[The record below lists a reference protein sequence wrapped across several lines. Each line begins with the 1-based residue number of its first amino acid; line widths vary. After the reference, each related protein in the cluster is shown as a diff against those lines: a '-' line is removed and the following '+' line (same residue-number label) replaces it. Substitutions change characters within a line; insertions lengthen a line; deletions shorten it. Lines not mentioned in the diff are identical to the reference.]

1 MNKKY
6 ILIISISLVI
16 ILFVAGFILF
26 NKIKKSRAEDRLYNE
41 LNTVVKDYYK
51 DYYYNTLGNNDE
63 VRKINAEKFRYTGIK
78 INLEDL
84 SKYKSNNN
92 EILDKFKNSQTN
104 SNCDYNKTTIVI
116 YPIDPYGKEDIRIDS
131 NIVCG
136 L

>member
-6 ILIISISLVI
+6 ISLIIGI
-16 ILFVAGFILF
+16 ILIILLISGIIIF
-26 NKIKKSRAEDRLYNE
+26 NKIKKSREEDKLYNQ
-41 LNTVVKDYYK
+41 LNKVVKDYYK
-51 DYYYNTLGNNDE
+51 DYYYNILGDNEDI
-63 VRKINAEKFRYTGIK
+63 KKSNAEKFRYTGIK